1 LRKAFDLRERTSA
14 KENFNISSL
23 YYSFVTGEL
32 DKVNQ
37 ISEQWAA
44 NYPRDFFPL
53 QYLAISYISVGRYE
67 KALPRLT
74 EGLRLNPEFSYQNLL
89 LTHVALGRLDEAKSL
104 YALALARKL
113 DSAGIHALRYGVAFV
128 EGDAVEMGRQLDWA
142 TGKPEAEDQL
152 LSSQSDTEAFAGHA
166 MKARELSNKAV
177 DVAKR
182 NGQKETGAVWLLETA
197 LRDAELKNS
206 AQARQQATSAIAL
219 SSNRDSQIL
228 QALVLARTGDTD
240 RAQRMAADIAK
251 RSPLN
256 TVLNRYWL
264 PTILAAVELNRGHP
278 QGAISLLEAASE
290 YELGSPSPGPGAI
303 ATLYPVYVRGEA
315 YLKAGQGAQAA
326 AEFQKIIDHRNL
338 VQNFVLGALAHLQLG
353 RAKLMSGDKE
363 GARKAYQDFLTL
375 WKDADS
381 DIPILKEAKAEYA
394 KLQ

>member
-1 LRKAFDLRERTSA
+1 
-14 KENFNISSL
+14 
-23 YYSFVTGEL
+23 
-32 DKVNQ
+32 
-37 ISEQWAA
+37 
-44 NYPRDFFPL
+44 
-53 QYLAISYISVGRYE
+53 
-67 KALPRLT
+67 
-74 EGLRLNPEFSYQNLL
+74 
-89 LTHVALGRLDEAKSL
+89 
-104 YALALARKL
+104 
-113 DSAGIHALRYGVAFV
+113 
-128 EGDAVEMGRQLDWA
+128 MGRQLDWA

-182 NGQKETGAVWLLETA
+182 NGQKETGAVWLLDAA

-240 RAQRMAADIAK
+240 RAQRMADDIAK

-315 YLKAGQGAQAA
+315 YMKAGQGAQAA

-338 VQNFVLGALAHLQLG
+338 VQNFVLGALAHLATG
-353 RAKLMSGDKE
+353 SGQAHEWRQRRCAQGLPGFSHPLERRRPRHPHPEGSQGGVCEVAVTASSLDNCLSVKE
-363 GARKAYQDFLTL
+363 GAVRRNCGLNSVWNELSPTPSAIFSQPLGRNGGTY
-375 WKDADS
+375 
-381 DIPILKEAKAEYA
+381 
-394 KLQ
+394 